1 MTFEEAALQVLMGA
15 IGSLGYAVLFNIRGV
30 KLIFAMLGGAIG
42 WSVYLLLGG
51 QYPNDQM
58 QYMLAAMAATLYA
71 EVLARIMRVPV
82 TVFCV
87 SSLIPLI
94 PGGSLYYTMAYCLE
108 GNNAGFYERGIYTL
122 TIATM
127 LALGTMAI
135 MMLTRIYTMT
145 KARVMRSH
153 AKKQDAAR

>member
-1 MTFEEAALQVLMGA
+1 MTLEVAAVQVLMGA
-15 IGSLGYAVLFNIRGV
+15 IGSLGFAILFNIRGI
-30 KLIFAMLGGAIG
+30 KLLFAALGGAIG

-71 EVLARIMRVPV
+71 EVLARVMRVPV

-94 PGGSLYYTMAYCLE
+94 PGGSLYYAMAYCIQ
-108 GNNAGFYERGIYTL
+108 GDTAGFYQRGMYAL
-122 TIATM
+122 TVAVM
-127 LALGTMAI
+127 LALGTMSV
-135 MMLTRIYTMT
+135 MMLTRVYTMLKSRLT
-145 KARVMRSH
+145 RRS
-153 AKKQDAAR
+153 KP